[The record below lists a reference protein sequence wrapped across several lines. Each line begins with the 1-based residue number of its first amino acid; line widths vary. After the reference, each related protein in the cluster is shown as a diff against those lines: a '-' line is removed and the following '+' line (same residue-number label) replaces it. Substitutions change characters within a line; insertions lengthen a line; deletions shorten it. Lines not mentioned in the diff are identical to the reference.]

1 MEGVNIMPEL
11 ENVEKVKVA
20 GFVDPRPR
28 KNKNAERIKKDEE
41 ELQELLKAREQG
53 KQPAE
58 EVEEISAPE
67 EGETTE
73 KEDKSLSKEELSF
86 KKRYGDLRRHMANK
100 DKETEERSKALEDQL
115 SKATKNELVLPKS
128 EDEITAWAKK
138 YPDIAGIVESIAD
151 KKAKERSNDLDK
163 RLESIEKMRVEA
175 VKEKAEAELIKLHP
189 DFSDIRED
197 DKFHDWA
204 DQQPKWVQDALYE
217 NVDDAKSV
225 ARVID
230 LYKIDAGITTKKSDS
245 KKSAA
250 SAVNTRSKAS
260 PTADESNNYIKE
272 SQVDKMSDQEY
283 AKNQEAILEAMRS
296 GKFVYDLSGAAR

>member
-1 MEGVNIMPEL
+1 MPEL

-41 ELQELLKAREQG
+41 ELQELLKAKEQG
-53 KQPAE
+53 GQPAE
-58 EVEEISAPE
+58 EVKEVPDTEEANKAKPE
-67 EGETTE
+67 
-73 KEDKSLSKEELSF
+73 DQALSKEEQSF
-86 KKRYGDLRRHMANK
+86 KKRYGDLRRHMADK
-100 DKETEERSKALEDQL
+100 DKKTEERIKALEDQL
-115 SKATKNELVLPKS
+115 SKATRNELVLPKS
-128 EDEITAWAKK
+128 EDEIAEWTKK
-138 YPDIAGIVESIAD
+138 YPDVAGIVETIAD
-151 KKAKERSNDLDK
+151 KKARERSSDLDK
-163 RLESIEKMRVEA
+163 RLENIEKMRVEA
-175 VKEKAEAELIKLHP
+175 VKEKAEAELMKLHP
-189 DFSDIRED
+189 DFSQIRED

-204 DQQPKWVQDALYE
+204 EDQPKWVQDALYE

-230 LYKIDAGITTKKSDS
+230 LYKIDAGITTKKSEA

-260 PTADESNNYIKE
+260 PTADESNNYIRE
-272 SQVDKMSDQEY
+272 SQVDKMSDKEY
-283 AKNQEAILEAMRS
+283 AKNQEAIMEAMRT

>member
-1 MEGVNIMPEL
+1 MPEL

-41 ELQELLKAREQG
+41 ELQELLKAKEQG
-53 KQPAE
+53 GQPAE
-58 EVEEISAPE
+58 EVKEVPDTEETNEAKS
-67 EGETTE
+67 
-73 KEDKSLSKEELSF
+73 EDQNLSKEEQSF
-86 KKRYGDLRRHMANK
+86 KKRYGDLRRHMADK
-100 DKETEERSKALEDQL
+100 DKKTEERIKALEDQL
-115 SKATKNELVLPKS
+115 SKAAKNELVLPKS
-128 EDEITAWAKK
+128 EDEIAEWTKK
-138 YPDIAGIVESIAD
+138 YPDVAGIVETIAD
-151 KKAKERSNDLDK
+151 KKARERSSDLDK
-163 RLESIEKMRVEA
+163 RLENIEKMRVEA
-175 VKEKAEAELIKLHP
+175 AKDKAEAELMRLHP
-189 DFSDIRED
+189 DFSQIRED

-204 DQQPKWVQDALYE
+204 DAQPKWVQDALYE

-230 LYKIDAGITTKKSDS
+230 LYKIDAGISTKKGDS

-260 PTADESNNYIKE
+260 PTADESSNYIRE
-272 SQVDKMSDQEY
+272 SQVDKMSDKEY
-283 AKNQEAILEAMRS
+283 AKNQEAIMEAMRT

>member
-1 MEGVNIMPEL
+1 MPEL

-41 ELQELLKAREQG
+41 ELQELLKTKEQG
-53 KQPAE
+53 GQPAE
-58 EVEEISAPE
+58 EVKEVSSDEKG
-67 EGETTE
+67 GEDS
-73 KEDKSLSKEELSF
+73 KEDQNLSKEEQSF
-86 KKRYGDLRRHMANK
+86 KKRYGDLRRHMADK
-100 DKETEERSKALEDQL
+100 DKKTEERIKALEDQL
-115 SKATKNELVLPKS
+115 SKATRNELVLPKS
-128 EDEITAWAKK
+128 EDEIAEWTKK
-138 YPDIAGIVESIAD
+138 YPDVAGIVETIAD
-151 KKAKERSNDLDK
+151 RKARERSSDLDK
-163 RLESIEKMRVEA
+163 RLENIEKMRVEA
-175 VKEKAEAELIKLHP
+175 TKEKAEAELMKLHP
-189 DFSDIRED
+189 DFSQIRED

-204 DQQPKWVQDALYE
+204 EDQPKWVQDALYE

-230 LYKIDAGITTKKSDS
+230 LYKIDAGITTKKGDS

-260 PTADESNNYIKE
+260 PTADESNNYIRE
-272 SQVDKMSDQEY
+272 SQVDKMSDKEY
-283 AKNQEAILEAMRS
+283 AKNQEAIMEAMRS

>member
-1 MEGVNIMPEL
+1 MPEL

-41 ELQELLKAREQG
+41 ELQELLKAKGQG
-53 KQPAE
+53 GQPAE
-58 EVEEISAPE
+58 EVKEVSTAEEANEAKS
-67 EGETTE
+67 
-73 KEDKSLSKEELSF
+73 EDQALSKEEQSF
-86 KKRYGDLRRHMANK
+86 KKRYGDLRRHMADK
-100 DKETEERSKALEDQL
+100 DKKTEERIKALEDQL
-115 SKATKNELVLPKS
+115 SKATRNELVLPKS
-128 EDEITAWAKK
+128 EDEITEWTKK

-151 KKAKERSNDLDK
+151 KKARERSTDLDK
-163 RLESIEKMRVEA
+163 RVQDIERMRVEA
-175 VKEKAEAELIKLHP
+175 VKEKAEAELLKLHP
-189 DFSDIRED
+189 DFAEIRED

-230 LYKIDAGITTKKSDS
+230 LYKADSGIRKGSS
-245 KKSAA
+245 KSAA

-260 PTADESNNYIKE
+260 PTADESNNYIRE
-272 SQVDKMSDQEY
+272 SQVDKMSDKEY
-283 AKNQEAILEAMRS
+283 AKNQEAIMEAMRT